1 MRFSTCNEM
10 FEGWSWP
17 DTVRV
22 IADAGYDGVEIAPFT
37 LANSVTDLSPAERA
51 TLRKQ
56 AEDAGIAVAGL
67 HWIFVSP
74 QGLHAT
80 TDDAATRR
88 RTTAYLRELIHFCG
102 DLGGEVMI
110 VGSPKQRDVQPGVAY
125 ETAWGRF
132 VDMIEAC
139 VDLAAERQV
148 ILCMESIPTDQGN
161 FCTRLDEAVR
171 MVEQV
176 DHPNFQ
182 TMWDVHNAH
191 EEQEPLPALVR
202 RNMHYI
208 KHVHVQEI
216 DGSYPGSR
224 DFDFA
229 AILRILQEE
238 NYQGYVSAEV
248 FDFSPGP
255 EFIARETIRY
265 LKSLVIRGE

>member
-1 MRFSTCNEM
+1 M
-10 FEGWSWP
+10 FEGWSWA
-17 DTVRV
+17 DMVRA
-22 IADAGYDGVEIAPFT
+22 IGEAGYDGVEIAPFT
-37 LANSVTDLSPAERA
+37 LADSVTDISPAERR
-51 TLRKQ
+51 TLRQQ

-67 HWIFVSP
+67 HWLFVSP
-74 QGLHAT
+74 KGLHAT
-80 TDDAATRR
+80 TDDAATRQ
-88 RTTAYLRELIHFCG
+88 RTTAYLQALIRFCG

-110 VGSPKQRDVQPGVAY
+110 VGSPKQRDVQPGVTY

-132 VDMIEAC
+132 VEMIEAC

-161 FCTRLDEAVR
+161 FCTRLAEAVR

-176 DHPNFQ
+176 GHPHFQ

-191 EEQEPLPALVR
+191 EEQEPLPDLVR
-202 RNMHYI
+202 RNIRYI
-208 KHVHVQEI
+208 KHVHVQEM

-229 AILRILQEE
+229 SILRVLQKEDF
-238 NYQGYVSAEV
+238 QGYVSAEV

-255 EFIARETIRY
+255 EFIARETLRY
-265 LKSLVIRGE
+265 LKSLIQFVE